1 MPPVVELSFLARLP
15 LKRRTG
21 RGTLTLSIYRSRG
34 GRRRVAAQFEIC
46 ESARGLGS
54 CEHKMG
60 EYTDRARAEIVRDN
74 VTRRILYAIFAVITV
89 IAVFTL
95 GGFAV
100 LVAVVGLG
108 PVLVLIVVIEIYCR
122 IQNWRHLRVAEDADA
137 DLDKLRPEKSTEAL
151 PADVIKKLRNRAHQ
165 AQDAGEPYLAADL
178 RLAVAT
184 IERLDRDT

>member
-1 MPPVVELSFLARLP
+1 
-15 LKRRTG
+15 
-21 RGTLTLSIYRSRG
+21 
-34 GRRRVAAQFEIC
+34 
-46 ESARGLGS
+46 
-54 CEHKMG
+54 MG
-60 EYTDRARAEIVRDN
+60 EYSDRVRAEIVSDN

-89 IAVFTL
+89 VAVFTL

-137 DLDKLRPEKSTEAL
+137 DLDKLRPEKSTEAQ
-151 PADVIKKLRNRAHQ
+151 PADVIDKLRKRANQ
-165 AQDAGEPYLAADL
+165 AQNAGEPYLAADL

-184 IERLDRDT
+184 LERLNHDT

>member
-1 MPPVVELSFLARLP
+1 
-15 LKRRTG
+15 
-21 RGTLTLSIYRSRG
+21 
-34 GRRRVAAQFEIC
+34 
-46 ESARGLGS
+46 
-54 CEHKMG
+54 MG

-74 VTRRILYAIFAVITV
+74 VARRILYAIFAVITV

-137 DLDKLRPEKSTEAL
+137 DLDKLRPEKSTEAR
-151 PADVIKKLRNRAHQ
+151 PADVIHKLRNRAHQ

>member
-1 MPPVVELSFLARLP
+1 
-15 LKRRTG
+15 
-21 RGTLTLSIYRSRG
+21 
-34 GRRRVAAQFEIC
+34 
-46 ESARGLGS
+46 
-54 CEHKMG
+54 MG

-74 VTRRILYAIFAVITV
+74 VARRILYAIFAVITV

-151 PADVIKKLRNRAHQ
+151 PADIIKKLRNRAHQ

>member
-1 MPPVVELSFLARLP
+1 
-15 LKRRTG
+15 
-21 RGTLTLSIYRSRG
+21 
-34 GRRRVAAQFEIC
+34 
-46 ESARGLGS
+46 
-54 CEHKMG
+54 MG
-60 EYTDRARAEIVRDN
+60 EYSDRVRAEIVSDN

-89 IAVFTL
+89 VAVFTL

-137 DLDKLRPEKSTEAL
+137 DLDKLRPEKSTEAQ
-151 PADVIKKLRNRAHQ
+151 PADVIDKLRKRANQ
-165 AQDAGEPYLAADL
+165 AQRAGEPYLAADL

-184 IERLDRDT
+184 LERLNHDT

>member
-1 MPPVVELSFLARLP
+1 
-15 LKRRTG
+15 
-21 RGTLTLSIYRSRG
+21 
-34 GRRRVAAQFEIC
+34 
-46 ESARGLGS
+46 
-54 CEHKMG
+54 MG

-74 VTRRILYAIFAVITV
+74 VARRILYAIFAVITV

-151 PADVIKKLRNRAHQ
+151 PADVIHKLRNRAHQ

>member
-1 MPPVVELSFLARLP
+1 
-15 LKRRTG
+15 
-21 RGTLTLSIYRSRG
+21 
-34 GRRRVAAQFEIC
+34 
-46 ESARGLGS
+46 
-54 CEHKMG
+54 MG
-60 EYTDRARAEIVRDN
+60 EYSDRVRAEIVSDN

-89 IAVFTL
+89 VAVFTL

-122 IQNWRHLRVAEDADA
+122 IQNWRHLRVAVDADA

-151 PADVIKKLRNRAHQ
+151 PADVIDKLRKRANQ
-165 AQDAGEPYLAADL
+165 AQNAGEPYLAADL

-184 IERLDRDT
+184 LERLNHDT